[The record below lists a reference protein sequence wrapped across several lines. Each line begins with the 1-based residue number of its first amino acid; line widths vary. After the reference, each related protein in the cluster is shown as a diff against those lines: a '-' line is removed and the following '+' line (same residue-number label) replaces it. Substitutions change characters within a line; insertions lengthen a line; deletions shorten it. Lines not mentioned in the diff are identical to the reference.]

1 MLGGDPNSIKQIRA
15 ALAENPPMPVVVFE
29 GSGTAADLLAYA
41 VRFTYYTYYNFSF
54 SLVFDKQYLSYN
66 FRNVVVLQKCTV
78 ISKTLIQEIIWEI
91 FKV

>member
-29 GSGTAADLLAYA
+29 GSGAAADLLAYA
-41 VRFTYYTYYNFSF
+41 VRFTYYNFSF

-66 FRNVVVLQKCTV
+66 FRNVVLLQKSTV
-78 ISKTLIQEIIWEI
+78 LSKTLIQEIIWEI